1 MYHLI
6 YNVES
11 GKIDGFLD
19 DSRYTIQSNSIQLTD
34 EEYDLYCNNQGEYLV
49 NLETK
54 TVFKRELTR
63 DDLLDRY
70 IRPMR
75 NTLLYSQTDKV
86 SKYLRQKD
94 MVAAGLLT
102 NTDITE
108 AQYLSICKYIQ
119 ELCDMTDTV
128 DPLNPVW
135 PTKPM

>member
-1 MYHLI
+1 MDAKKTNAL
-6 YNVES
+6 S
-11 GKIDGFLD
+11 GALRRLADRIDNGLCD
-19 DSRYTIQSNSIQLTD
+19 RLTD